1 MSQLDIIFAK
11 NRVII
16 KSVNSLFIV
25 IIFFFGI

>member
-16 KSVNSLFIV
+16 KNVNSLFIV